1 MLVRVH
7 HCSSVKVMHYFGFLL
22 KTYAGDIESASNLIT
37 SFNEHNKDQIALD
50 VVVPPEDLELFS
62 RFTSNTIAV
71 IPENTVPATFTNDF
85 VDGIRPGYIN
95 QEIVKLA
102 YFKTKRFQNY
112 LCLDSDALFITDFW
126 LSDFIQS
133 DGTPFTVLV
142 EDRELMS
149 DVEYRSLHWVS
160 REKKLQRIRNYL
172 HVAEGVNLLTC
183 HGFQILQGEILQQFE
198 EEILA
203 PKGLEFLDLLKISP
217 YEFTWYN
224 YFLQTT
230 QRKIVVREPYFR
242 VIHTGRQF
250 ASERLLGKQTKDWS
264 NGYLGL
270 VLNSNFQHI
279 YFSRGYEAS
288 PPLVVATYMNTSEI
302 LKIVTISFSALLIRL
317 LSRPLVMTRRI
328 MSKLSGLSR

>member
-1 MLVRVH
+1 
-7 HCSSVKVMHYFGFLL
+7 MHYFGFLL
-22 KTYAGDIESASNLIT
+22 KTYAGDIEAASNLIT

-50 VVVPPEDLELFS
+50 VVVPEQDLGLFS
-62 RFTSNTIAV
+62 RFSSNTIAV
-71 IPENTVPATFTNDF
+71 IAENTVPATFTSDF

-102 YFKTKRFQNY
+102 YFKTNRFQNY

-126 LSDFIQS
+126 LSDFVQS

-149 DVEYRSLHWVS
+149 NEEYRGLHWLS
-160 REKKLQRIRNYL
+160 REKKLQRIRQFL
-172 HVAEGVNLLTC
+172 DVAEGINLLTC
-183 HGFQILQGEILQQFE
+183 HGFQILQSEVLQQFE
-198 EEILA
+198 QEILT
-203 PKGLEFLDLLKISP
+203 PKELEFLDLLKISP

-230 QRKIVVREPYFR
+230 DRKILVREPYFR

-250 ASERLLGKQTKDWS
+250 ASERLLGNKISDWS
-264 NGYLGL
+264 NGYLGI

-279 YFSRGYEAS
+279 SFSKGYEAS
-288 PPLVVATYMNTSEI
+288 PPVVVAAYMNTAEI
-302 LKIVTISFSALLIRL
+302 LKIFGISFSALLVRL
-317 LSRPLVMTRRI
+317 LSRPLVIARRTV
-328 MSKLSGLSR
+328 SRLSGHSR